1 MPVFKSAQ
9 FPLIFKLSLLSFLFF
24 GVLQEVDAQK
34 FILLQ
39 KGANQKTRIKYEI
52 GEELIYKTKDFDFFL
67 YDEIVD
73 ISNEIIVLKENVLTP
88 KEILVIDIR
97 SKDPRNQTLR
107 NLSMLGI
114 GGGVLFMAAQGAN
127 SLIQEGNLS
136 QMDTWGVPIGMV
148 AGGIVLSKIRYRYF
162 KHQGRNKIQTVVL
175 YGD

>member
-1 MPVFKSAQ
+1 MPVFKSAL
-9 FPLIFKLSLLSFLFF
+9 FPLIFKLSLFSFLFF

>member
-1 MPVFKSAQ
+1 MPDQKSNC
-9 FPLIFKLSLLSFLFF
+9 FSHTYKFILFLIFF
-24 GVLQEVDAQK
+24 GTLHQASAQK

-39 KGANQKTRIKYEI
+39 KGSNQKTRIKYEI

-88 KEILVIDIR
+88 KEILVVDIR
-97 SKDPRNQTLR
+97 SKDPRNQTLK

-114 GGGVLFMAAQGAN
+114 GGGILFLAAQGVN
-127 SLIQEGNLS
+127 SLIQEGDLR
-136 QMDTWGVPIGMV
+136 QIDTWGVPLGMIGTGV
-148 AGGIVLSKIRYRYF
+148 VLSKIRYRNF
-162 KHQGRNKIQTVVL
+162 NHQGRNKIQTVVL

>member
-1 MPVFKSAQ
+1 MPVFSNIHY
-9 FPLIFKLSLLSFLFF
+9 PLIFKISLLSFLFF
-24 GVLQEVDAQK
+24 GVLPEVTAQK

-148 AGGIVLSKIRYRYF
+148 SGGIILSKIRYRYF
-162 KHQGRNKIQTVVL
+162 NHQGRNKIQTVVL

>member
-1 MPVFKSAQ
+1 MPVLRKVLLFSSFKIS
-9 FPLIFKLSLLSFLFF
+9 FLSFLFL
-24 GVLQEVDAQK
+24 GVVQEVNAQK

-52 GEELIYKTKDFDFFL
+52 GEELVYKTKDFDFFL

-73 ISNEIIVLKENVLTP
+73 ISNEIIVLKENILTP

-97 SKDPRNQTLR
+97 SKDPRNQTLK

-127 SLIQEGNLS
+127 SLIQEGDLS

-148 AGGIVLSKIRYRYF
+148 AGGIVLSRIRYRYF
-162 KHQGRNKIQTVVL
+162 NHQGRNKIQTVVL